1 MKTLNFDLFE
11 NDLLSV
17 EEMIKVRG
25 GDPNDGDPTP
35 TTPPLPI
42 KI

>member
-11 NDLLSV
+11 NYQLSI
-17 EEMIKVRG
+17 EEMITIRG
-25 GDPNDGDPTP
+25 GEANDGDPTP

-42 KI
+42 KV